1 MKHDYITNDDGLVY
15 CKTCKGK
22 EGSLPTDCPGQRM
35 SEQQEDAVHKGW
47 TDFKDGVWESSLFT
61 TDSGHTLL
69 KPISVAYEPQEDIT
83 VYELAQ
89 LLPVLLGHF
98 PITESTLKSLNPSAA
113 RHLKRL

>member
-1 MKHDYITNDDGLVY
+1 MKHDYFTNDDGLVY

-35 SEQQEDAVHKGW
+35 TELQGDAVYAGW
-47 TDFKDGVWESSLFT
+47 LDFKDGVWGYT
-61 TDSGHTLL
+61 TKSTPHVLVT
-69 KPISVAYEPQEDIT
+69 PISVAYEPQEDIT